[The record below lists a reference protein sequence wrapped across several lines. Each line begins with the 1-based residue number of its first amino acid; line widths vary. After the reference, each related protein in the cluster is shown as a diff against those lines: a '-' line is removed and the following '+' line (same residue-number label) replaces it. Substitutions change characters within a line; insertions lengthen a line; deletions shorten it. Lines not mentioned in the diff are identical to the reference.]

1 MDFLDSGGT
10 TSVYNPGRH
19 RQIES
24 KTLMELMIH
33 PILE

>member
-10 TSVYNPGRH
+10 NSGYNLGR
-19 RQIES
+19 RQQIES

-33 PILE
+33 PNLE